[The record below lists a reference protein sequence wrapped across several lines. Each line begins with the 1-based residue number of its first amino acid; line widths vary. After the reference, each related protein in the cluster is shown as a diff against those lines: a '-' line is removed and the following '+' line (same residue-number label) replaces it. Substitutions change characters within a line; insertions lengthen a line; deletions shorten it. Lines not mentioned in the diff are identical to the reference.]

1 MGRHRVTAT
10 DDADVRRPGAGD
22 GDRSSVTF
30 GHWPTWE
37 AGAEATGHEVGGDY
51 GRAAWRPLLGPA
63 AHDLWVA
70 IAVRLGTSERL
81 VCSLRELVGPFVDGE
96 AASRALGQLVRYGLA
111 RRVDDQHWVVRSSC
125 PPPVGRPGRPD
136 KRLAVLHY
144 AELARQAARHRD
156 A

>member
-1 MGRHRVTAT
+1 VTTPDEA
-10 DDADVRRPGAGD
+10 VRRGPGVGE
-22 GDRSSVTF
+22 GPPSLTF

-37 AGAEATGHEVGGDY
+37 AGPEVPGHEVDSDY

-63 AHDLWVA
+63 AYDLWLS

-81 VCSLRELVGPFVDGE
+81 VCSLRELTGPLVGDE

-125 PPPVGRPGRPD
+125 PSPAERPGRPD

-144 AELARQAARHRD
+144 AELARQAALQRE